1 MHKLKGGFSY
11 SKIVSMRCTTVSHLV
26 SYYDHTWHVNKA
38 LESSALAEK
47 LLNDLLKTT
56 EGFQKL
62 KKINECLQSQV
73 SKDTLYYEPLK
84 KENERVVKEN
94 NELHLKLIHLQE

>member
-1 MHKLKGGFSY
+1 VCCL
-11 SKIVSMRCTTVSHLV
+11 
-26 SYYDHTWHVNKA
+26 A

-62 KKINECLQSQV
+62 KKINEELRMQV
-73 SKDTLYYEPLK
+73 SNDTLYVREKYIMMS
-84 KENERVVKEN
+84 VV
-94 NELHLKLIHLQE
+94 

>member
-1 MHKLKGGFSY
+1 M
-11 SKIVSMRCTTVSHLV
+11 
-26 SYYDHTWHVNKA
+26 
-38 LESSALAEK
+38 AEK

-62 KKINECLQSQV
+62 KKINESLQSQV
-73 SKDTLYYEPLK
+73 SNDNLYYEPLK

-94 NELHLKLIHLQE
+94 NELHLRVIQLQEDLEARDTTYKAKLKQA